1 MISRTAYSLRGSGFF
16 AEAEKHRI
24 FTMSSSTQTPATLT
38 FAQRV
43 DRYFK
48 ISERQSTFS
57 TEVRGGIATFFAMS
71 YIVVLNP
78 LVLSGADASGTE
90 LGLQRVAAVTAF
102 VAGIL
107 TIIMG
112 VWARHPFA
120 MATGLGVN
128 AFVAITVA
136 TNPGLTWQDIM
147 GLVVIAGVVMF
158 VLVLTGFRT
167 AVFNAVP
174 ASLKTAIV
182 VGIGMFIALIGLVN
196 SGFVRRIPDAAGTTV
211 PVGLGFDGKLLG
223 WPILVFIV
231 GLLLT
236 MALVVRKVKGA
247 ILIGIVAAAVL
258 ANILEAMFD
267 IGASSAENPSGWS
280 LVVPSLPSWTLP
292 DLSLIGHVNPI
303 GAFSSLGVTAALL
316 LAFVIL
322 LSIFFDAMG
331 TMVGLAAEA
340 GNIDEEGNIPDV
352 EKVLLVDAAG
362 AIVGGGTSSSSSQ
375 IFVES
380 GAGIGEG
387 ARTGFASVITGLLLL
402 AAMFL
407 TPLIYLVP
415 FEAVAP
421 ALVVVGFMMISQVTK
436 IDWNDWGLALPAF
449 LTFTLMPF
457 TYSIANGI
465 GAGFIAFVFI
475 RSAQG
480 RAREVHPLMWV
491 VAAAF
496 VLFFGIGLI
505 EQLTGV

>member
-1 MISRTAYSLRGSGFF
+1 MYLYPKR
-16 AEAEKHRI
+16 HRI
-24 FTMSSSTQTPATLT
+24 FTMPSTTRTVSETSFPA
-38 FAQRV
+38 RV

-48 ISERQSTFS
+48 ISERRSTFA

-78 LVLSGADASGTE
+78 LVLSGADASGGE
-90 LGLQRVAAVTAF
+90 LGIQRVAAVTAF

-107 TIIMG
+107 TILMG
-112 VWARHPFA
+112 IWARHPFA

-136 TNPGLTWQDIM
+136 TNPELTWPDVM
-147 GLVVIAGVVMF
+147 GLVVVAGIVMF
-158 VLVLTGFRT
+158 LLVLTGFRT
-167 AVFNAVP
+167 AVFRAVP
-174 ASLKTAIV
+174 AGLKTAIV

-196 SGFVRRIPDAAGTTV
+196 AGFVQRIPDAANTTV
-211 PVGLGFDGKLLG
+211 PVGLGFDGKLMG
-223 WPILVFIV
+223 WPIVVFVV

-247 ILIGIVAAAVL
+247 ILIGIVAAAAL
-258 ANILEAMFD
+258 ANIFEAVFN
-267 IGASSAENPSGWS
+267 IGEKETSTWS

-292 DLSLIGHVNPI
+292 DLSLIGQVNLF
-303 GAFSSLGVTAALL
+303 GSFEKLGVTAASL

-331 TMVGLAAEA
+331 TMVGLASEA
-340 GNIDEEGNIPDV
+340 GVLDKDGNIPNVD
-352 EKVLLVDAAG
+352 KVLLVDAAG
-362 AIVGGGTSSSSSQ
+362 AIVGGGTSSSSAQ

-387 ARTGFASVITGLLLL
+387 ARTGLASVVTGLMLIV
-402 AAMFL
+402 AMFL
-407 TPLIYLVP
+407 TPLIHLVP

-421 ALVVVGFMMISQVTK
+421 ALVVVGFMMVSQVSK
-436 IDWNDWGLALPAF
+436 IDWNDWGIALPAF

-457 TYSIANGI
+457 TFSIANGI
-465 GAGFIAFVFI
+465 GAGFISYVFI
-475 RSAQG
+475 RAAQG
-480 RAREVHPLMWV
+480 RAKEIHPLMWV

-505 EQLTGV
+505 ENLIGM

>member
-1 MISRTAYSLRGSGFF
+1 MA
-16 AEAEKHRI
+16 ARI
-24 FTMSSSTQTPATLT
+24 
-38 FAQRV
+38 

-48 ISERQSTFS
+48 ISERRSTFS

-78 LVLSGADASGTE
+78 LVLSGADSSGGE
-90 LGLQRVAAVTAF
+90 LGIQRVAAVTAF

-107 TIIMG
+107 TILMG
-112 VWARHPFA
+112 IWARHPFA

-136 TNPGLTWQDIM
+136 TNPELTWADVM
-147 GLVVIAGVVMF
+147 GLVLIAGVVMF
-158 VLVLTGFRT
+158 GLVLTGFRT

-174 ASLKTAIV
+174 AGLKTAIV

-196 SGFVRRIPDAAGTTV
+196 AGFVQRLPDAANTTV
-211 PVGLGFDGKLLG
+211 PVGLGFDGELMG
-223 WPILVFIV
+223 WPILVFVV

-236 MALVVRKVKGA
+236 MALVVRKAKGA
-247 ILIGIVAAAVL
+247 ILIGIVVSAIL
-258 ANILEAMFD
+258 ANILEAVFH
-267 IGASSAENPSGWS
+267 IGAMETNTWS
-280 LVVPSLPSWTLP
+280 LVVPSLPEWTLP
-292 DLSLIGHVNPI
+292 DLSLIGQVSVF
-303 GAFSSLGVTAALL
+303 GAFSKIGATAASL

-331 TMVGLAAEA
+331 TMVGLASEA
-340 GNIDEEGNIPDV
+340 GSMDENGQIPNVD
-352 EKVLLVDAAG
+352 KVLLVDAAG
-362 AIVGGGTSSSSSQ
+362 AIVGGGTSSSSAQ

-387 ARTGFASVITGLLLL
+387 ARTGLASVVTGLLMIV
-402 AAMFL
+402 AMFL
-407 TPLIYLVP
+407 SPLIYLVP

-421 ALVVVGFMMISQVTK
+421 ALVVVGFMMITQVSK
-436 IDWNDWGLALPAF
+436 IDWNDWGIALPAF

-465 GAGFIAFVFI
+465 GAGFISYVFI
-475 RSAQG
+475 RATQG
-480 RAREVHPLMWV
+480 RAKEIHPLMWV
-491 VAAAF
+491 VSAAF

-505 EQLTGV
+505 EMWAGVK

>member
-1 MISRTAYSLRGSGFF
+1 
-16 AEAEKHRI
+16 
-24 FTMSSSTQTPATLT
+24 MSSSTQTASGN
-38 FAQRV
+38 AMAARI

-48 ISERQSTFS
+48 ISERRSTFS

-78 LVLSGADASGTE
+78 LVLSGADSSGGE
-90 LGLQRVAAVTAF
+90 LGIQRVAAVTAF

-107 TIIMG
+107 TILMG
-112 VWARHPFA
+112 IWARHPFA

-136 TNPGLTWQDIM
+136 TNPELTWADVM
-147 GLVVIAGVVMF
+147 GLVLIAGVVMF
-158 VLVLTGFRT
+158 GLVLTGFRT

-174 ASLKTAIV
+174 AGLKTAIV

-196 SGFVRRIPDAAGTTV
+196 AGFVQRLPDAANTTV
-211 PVGLGFDGKLLG
+211 PVGLGFDGELMG
-223 WPILVFIV
+223 WPILVFVV

-236 MALVVRKVKGA
+236 MALVVRKAKGA
-247 ILIGIVAAAVL
+247 ILIGIVVSAIL
-258 ANILEAMFD
+258 ANILEAVFH
-267 IGASSAENPSGWS
+267 IGAMETNTWS
-280 LVVPSLPSWTLP
+280 LVVPSLPEWTLP
-292 DLSLIGHVNPI
+292 DLSLIGQVSVF
-303 GAFSSLGVTAALL
+303 GAFSKIGATAASL

-331 TMVGLAAEA
+331 TMVGLASEA
-340 GNIDEEGNIPDV
+340 GSMDENGQIPNVD
-352 EKVLLVDAAG
+352 KVLLVDAAG
-362 AIVGGGTSSSSSQ
+362 AIVGGGTSSSSAQ

-387 ARTGFASVITGLLLL
+387 ARTGLASVVTGLLMIV
-402 AAMFL
+402 AMFL
-407 TPLIYLVP
+407 SPLIYLVP

-421 ALVVVGFMMISQVTK
+421 ALVVVGFMMITQVSK
-436 IDWNDWGLALPAF
+436 IDWNDWGIALPAF

-465 GAGFIAFVFI
+465 GAGFISYVFI
-475 RSAQG
+475 RATQG
-480 RAREVHPLMWV
+480 RAKEIHPLMWV
-491 VAAAF
+491 VSAAF

-505 EQLTGV
+505 EMWAGVK

>member
-1 MISRTAYSLRGSGFF
+1 
-16 AEAEKHRI
+16 
-24 FTMSSSTQTPATLT
+24 MSSSTQTASGN
-38 FAQRV
+38 AMAARI

-48 ISERQSTFS
+48 ISERRSTFS

-78 LVLSGADASGTE
+78 LVLSGADSSGGE
-90 LGLQRVAAVTAF
+90 LGIQRVAAVTAF

-107 TIIMG
+107 TILMG
-112 VWARHPFA
+112 IWARHPFA

-136 TNPGLTWQDIM
+136 TNPELTWADVM
-147 GLVVIAGVVMF
+147 GLVLIAGVVMF
-158 VLVLTGFRT
+158 GLVLTGFRT

-174 ASLKTAIV
+174 AGLKTAIV

-196 SGFVRRIPDAAGTTV
+196 AGFVQRLPDAANTTV
-211 PVGLGFDGKLLG
+211 PVGLGFDGELMG
-223 WPILVFIV
+223 WPILVFVV

-247 ILIGIVAAAVL
+247 ILIGIVVSAIL
-258 ANILEAMFD
+258 ANILEAVFH
-267 IGASSAENPSGWS
+267 IGAMETNTWS
-280 LVVPSLPSWTLP
+280 LVVPSLPEWTLP
-292 DLSLIGHVNPI
+292 DLSLIGQVSVF
-303 GAFSSLGVTAALL
+303 GAFSKIGATAASL

-331 TMVGLAAEA
+331 TMVGLASEA
-340 GNIDEEGNIPDV
+340 GSMDENGQIPNVD
-352 EKVLLVDAAG
+352 KVLLVDAAG
-362 AIVGGGTSSSSSQ
+362 AIVGGGTSSSSAQ

-387 ARTGFASVITGLLLL
+387 ARTGLASVVTGLLMIV
-402 AAMFL
+402 AMFL
-407 TPLIYLVP
+407 SPLIYLVP

-421 ALVVVGFMMISQVTK
+421 ALVVVGFMMITQVSK
-436 IDWNDWGLALPAF
+436 IDWNDWGIALPAF

-465 GAGFIAFVFI
+465 GAGFISYVFI
-475 RSAQG
+475 RATQG
-480 RAREVHPLMWV
+480 RAKEIHPLMWV
-491 VAAAF
+491 VSAAF

-505 EQLTGV
+505 EMWAGVK

>member
-1 MISRTAYSLRGSGFF
+1 
-16 AEAEKHRI
+16 
-24 FTMSSSTQTPATLT
+24 MSSSTQTPTGTSVRA
-38 FAQRV
+38 RV
-43 DRYFK
+43 DRYFR
-48 ISERQSTFS
+48 ISERRSTFS
-57 TEVRGGIATFFAMS
+57 TELRGGIATFFAMS

-78 LVLSGADASGTE
+78 LVLSGADASGGE
-90 LGLQRVAAVTAF
+90 LGIQRVAAVTAF
-102 VAGIL
+102 VAAIL

-112 VWARHPFA
+112 IWARSPYA

-136 TNPGLTWQDIM
+136 TNPEITWPDVM
-147 GLVVIAGVVMF
+147 GLVLIAGVVMF
-158 VLVLTGFRT
+158 ILVLTGFRT

-174 ASLKTAIV
+174 QSLKTAIV

-196 SGFVRRIPDAAGTTV
+196 AGFVRRIPDAAGTTV

-223 WPILVFIV
+223 WPIVVFLV

-236 MALVVRKVKGA
+236 IALLVRKAKGA
-247 ILIGIVAAAVL
+247 ILIGIVASAIL
-258 ANILEAMFD
+258 ANILQAVFN
-267 IGASSAENPSGWS
+267 IGGSSAENPQGWS
-280 LVVPSLPSWTLP
+280 LVVPSMPSWTLP
-292 DLSLIGHVNPI
+292 DLSLIGQVNPF
-303 GAFSSLGVTAALL
+303 GAFTHLGFTAAAL

-331 TMVGLAAEA
+331 TMVGLASEA
-340 GNIDEEGNIPDV
+340 GLTDENGNIPDV
-352 EKVLLVDAAG
+352 DKVLLVDAAG
-362 AIVGGGTSSSSSQ
+362 AIVGGGTSSSSAQ

-387 ARTGFASVITGLLLL
+387 ARTGLSSVVTGLLLL
-402 AAMFL
+402 VAMFL

-421 ALVVVGFMMISQVTK
+421 ALVVVGFMMISQVAK
-436 IDWNDWGLALPAF
+436 IDWADWGLAIPAF

-475 RSAQG
+475 RAVQG
-480 RAREVHPLMWV
+480 RGKEVHPLMWF

>member
-1 MISRTAYSLRGSGFF
+1 
-16 AEAEKHRI
+16 
-24 FTMSSSTQTPATLT
+24 MSSSTQTASGN
-38 FAQRV
+38 AMAARI

-48 ISERQSTFS
+48 ISERRSTFS

-78 LVLSGADASGTE
+78 LVLSGADSSGGE
-90 LGLQRVAAVTAF
+90 LGIQRVAAVTAF

-107 TIIMG
+107 TILMG
-112 VWARHPFA
+112 IWARHPFA

-136 TNPGLTWQDIM
+136 TNPELTWADVM
-147 GLVVIAGVVMF
+147 GLVLIAGVVMF
-158 VLVLTGFRT
+158 GLVLTGFRT

-174 ASLKTAIV
+174 AGLKTAIV

-196 SGFVRRIPDAAGTTV
+196 AGFVQRLPDAANTTV
-211 PVGLGFDGKLLG
+211 PVGLGFDGELMG
-223 WPILVFIV
+223 WPILVFVV

-247 ILIGIVAAAVL
+247 ILIGIVVSAIL
-258 ANILEAMFD
+258 ANILEAVFH
-267 IGASSAENPSGWS
+267 IGAMETNTWS
-280 LVVPSLPSWTLP
+280 LVVPSLPEWTLP
-292 DLSLIGHVNPI
+292 DLSLIGQVSVF
-303 GAFSSLGVTAALL
+303 GAFSKIGATAASL

-331 TMVGLAAEA
+331 TMVGLASEA
-340 GNIDEEGNIPDV
+340 GSMDENGQIPNVD
-352 EKVLLVDAAG
+352 KVLLVDAAG
-362 AIVGGGTSSSSSQ
+362 AIVGGGTSSSSAQ

-387 ARTGFASVITGLLLL
+387 ARTGLASVVTGLLMIV
-402 AAMFL
+402 AMFL
-407 TPLIYLVP
+407 SPLIYLVP

-421 ALVVVGFMMISQVTK
+421 ALVVVGFMMITQVSK
-436 IDWNDWGLALPAF
+436 IDWNDWGIALPAF

-465 GAGFIAFVFI
+465 GAGFISFVFI
-475 RSAQG
+475 RATQG
-480 RAREVHPLMWV
+480 RAKEIHPLMWV
-491 VAAAF
+491 VSAAF

-505 EQLTGV
+505 EMWAGVK

>member
-1 MISRTAYSLRGSGFF
+1 MP
-16 AEAEKHRI
+16 
-24 FTMSSSTQTPATLT
+24 SSTQSAPPITM
-38 FAQRV
+38 R
-43 DRYFK
+43 DRIDRFFM
-48 ISERQSTFS
+48 ISERRSTFA
-57 TEVRGGIATFFAMS
+57 TELRGGIATFFAMS

-78 LVLSGADASGTE
+78 LVLSGADASGGE
-90 LGLQRVAAVTAF
+90 LGVQRVAAVTAL
-102 VAGIL
+102 VSGVL

-112 VWARHPFA
+112 IWARSPFA

-136 TNPGLTWQDIM
+136 TNPELTWADVM
-147 GLVVIAGVVMF
+147 GLVVIAGIVMF

-174 ASLKTAIV
+174 AGLKTAIV

-196 SGFVRRIPDAAGTTV
+196 AGFVQRIPDAAHTTV
-211 PVGLGFDGKLLG
+211 PVGLGFDGRLMG
-223 WPILVFIV
+223 WPILVFII

-236 MALVVRKVKGA
+236 MTLVVRKVKGA
-247 ILIGIVAAAVL
+247 ILIGIVVSAVV
-258 ANILEAMFD
+258 ANIFEAVFHVSD
-267 IGASSAENPSGWS
+267 SESNGWS
-280 LVVPSLPSWTLP
+280 LVVPSMPSWHLP
-292 DLSLIGHVNPI
+292 DLSLIGDVSLF
-303 GAFSSLGVTAALL
+303 GAFAKIGPTAASL

-340 GNIDEEGNIPDV
+340 DLVDENDQIPNVD
-352 EKVLLVDAAG
+352 KVLLVDAAG
-362 AIVGGGTSSSSSQ
+362 AIVGGGTSSSSAQ

-387 ARTGFASVITGLLLL
+387 ARTGLASVFTGLLMIV
-402 AAMFL
+402 AMFL
-407 TPLIYLVP
+407 SPLIYLVP

-421 ALVVVGFMMISQVTK
+421 ALVVVGFMMITQITK
-436 IDWNDWGLALPAF
+436 IDWNDWGVALPAF

-465 GAGFIAFVFI
+465 GAGFISYVFI
-475 RSAQG
+475 RATQG
-480 RAREVHPLMWV
+480 RAKEIHPLMWV
-491 VAAAF
+491 VATAF

-505 EQLTGV
+505 EDWAGVA